1 MILTSNRSLCGQ
13 KTNALVSND
22 LCLINISFRIDLLSQ
37 NLILGSKKK
46 LEPTFLKALNKL
58 GSGGGSVGR
67 AVTSDTRDPQF
78 RIPTLAQ
85 FILSFVHIK
94 EKTKIKKERPGMAHI
109 KKRGIT

>member
-46 LEPTFLKALNKL
+46 LAPTFLKALNKL
-58 GSGGGSVGR
+58 GSDGGSVGR
-67 AVTSDTRDPQF
+67 AVERSAVSNPNIGTIYSIICTFKRKD
-78 RIPTLAQ
+78 
-85 FILSFVHIK
+85 
-94 EKTKIKKERPGMAHI
+94 ENKEREARNGSY
-109 KKRGIT
+109 

>member
-46 LEPTFLKALNKL
+46 LAPTFLKALNKF
-58 GSGGGSVGR
+58 GSGSGSVGR
-67 AVTSDTRDPQF
+67 AVAYDTRDPQF

-85 FILSFVHIK
+85 FILSFVHLK

-109 KKRGIT
+109 